1 MSNYTDSL
9 FYTSLVKQ
17 LRAIDQWNSWDK
29 MSDEEIV
36 TLKYIKTKEQMAEV
50 PLMGEPDQRTLMN
63 IRLMLQSLALAVEHK
78 TGVMTNAV
86 LDLNHEGFGR
96 GFVLA
101 RNVIL
106 LEKVYREAH
115 RFHFTDVTK
124 LVAEGEKMLQSAIS
138 NYEKLKGCMEL

>member
-1 MSNYTDSL
+1 MSDYKSSE
-9 FYTSLVKQ
+9 FYNSLVKQ

-36 TLKYIKTKEQMAEV
+36 RLKYIKTKEQMAEI

-63 IRLMLQSLALAVEHK
+63 IRIMLQAIALSVEQL
-78 TGVMTNAV
+78 TGTMTNAV
-86 LDLNHEGFGR
+86 LDINHEGFGR

-115 RFHFTDVTK
+115 RFHFSDVEK
-124 LVAEGEKMLQSAIS
+124 LVSEGDKMLKTALE
-138 NYEKLKGCMEL
+138 NHAKLKQCMDL